1 MGINNVRHPIKDTVR
16 ADNST
21 YSSNKIEA
29 LVQSAMDLPAVTSED
44 AGDVLMVSD
53 EGEWGKG
60 EITFPTE
67 LPAVTSSDEGD
78 VLMVNDSGEWDKGEI
93 PSQLPTVTSSDEG
106 KVLSV
111 DSNGEW
117 GAESVPKELPEIT
130 FTNKSHA
137 IKANKNKSYSYFQTM
152 YAAVSIDDS
161 NIMTGDTFSYDDMI
175 DKVFDTSIWLTNPT
189 DPASPALIF
198 HPVQT
203 NQNSSKQI
211 IYQNSYINGTVLEIR
226 EIIIPSSAN
235 TLQGLTITKKTI
247 TFDT

>member
-117 GAESVPKELPEIT
+117 GAEFIFTEVTGTLTAGQTSIT
-130 FTNKSHA
+130 LSDDA
-137 IKANKNKSYSYFQTM
+137 ITTSSTLDIYT
-152 YAAVSIDDS
+152 
-161 NIMTGDTFSYDDMI
+161 DTFG
-175 DKVFDTSIWLTNPT
+175 VNPT
-189 DPASPALIF
+189 AI
-198 HPVQT
+198 
-203 NQNSSKQI
+203 
-211 IYQNSYINGTVLEIR
+211 TVATG
-226 EIIIPSSAN
+226 SV
-235 TLQGLTITKKTI
+235 TL
-247 TFDT
+247 TFDAQASNMNVKVRIS

>member
-29 LVQSAMDLPAVTSED
+29 LVQSAMDLPEVTSED
-44 AGDVLMVSD
+44 AGDVLMVSED
-53 EGEWGKG
+53 GEWGKG

-106 KVLSV
+106 KVLTV

-117 GAESVPKELPEIT
+117 GAELPVGGGPFIIYAESNKSDPFDDINLTQNIT
-130 FTNKSHA
+130 FSKTQA
-137 IKANKNKSYSYFQTM
+137 EI
-152 YAAVSIDDS
+152 IDDIIAHDYNVIVRVRPPLQDPGNLQS
-161 NIMTGDTFSYDDMI
+161 DYYLMGCRTSAS
-175 DKVFDTSIWLTNPT
+175 FDFVCIGS
-189 DPASPALIF
+189 
-198 HPVQT
+198 
-203 NQNSSKQI
+203 NSSTDKYI
-211 IYQNSYINGTVLEIR
+211 VYSTFGLSVQNTSVVQAKGFKIV
-226 EIIIPSSAN
+226 SAS
-235 TLQGLTITKKTI
+235 
-247 TFDT
+247 